1 MDEQQGEP
9 TPTGSRNEPTDGAER
24 PRDPTD
30 RTEGRRG
37 TDASAEKP
45 ADRDDGEDAWVAA
58 LPPQIRD
65 AVQNGD
71 FTKIPARYRKL
82 VEDYLKRLAK
92 DGAKR

>member
-1 MDEQQGEP
+1 MDEQQQAQEPKGSQKEP
-9 TPTGSRNEPTDGAER
+9 TNGAES
-24 PRDPTD
+24 PRDPKD
-30 RTEGRRG
+30 RAEGTRKPEAEAE
-37 TDASAEKP
+37 ASEAK
-45 ADRDDGEDAWVAA
+45 DDGAAAWVAS

-92 DGAKR
+92 DGSKR